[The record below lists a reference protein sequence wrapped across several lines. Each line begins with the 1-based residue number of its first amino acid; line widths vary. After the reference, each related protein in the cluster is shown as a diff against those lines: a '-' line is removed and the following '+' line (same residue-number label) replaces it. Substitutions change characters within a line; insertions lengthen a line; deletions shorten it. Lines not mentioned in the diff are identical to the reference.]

1 MPEAVSVCGQVPQIC
16 FCGCAVCDGRVLS
29 PQSTAALVDGEMDLG
44 GKQEGRVCGR
54 SDWCE
59 RGEAARGK
67 GVRRR
72 ERGGENMPAGLL
84 SGHITFS

>member
-1 MPEAVSVCGQVPQIC
+1 MCGHVPQIC

-29 PQSTAALVDGEMDLG
+29 PRSTAAPVDAERDLG
-44 GKQEGRVCGR
+44 GKQEGRAFGR

-59 RGEAARGK
+59 RGEAGRGK
-67 GVRRR
+67 GVRRQ